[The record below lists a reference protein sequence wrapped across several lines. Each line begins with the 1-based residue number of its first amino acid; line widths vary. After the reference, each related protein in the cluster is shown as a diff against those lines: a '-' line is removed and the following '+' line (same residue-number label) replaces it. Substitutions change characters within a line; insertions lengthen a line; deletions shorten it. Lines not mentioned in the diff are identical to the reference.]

1 MRRFKA
7 PKIKLPQLKT
17 SKLKAPRRTPRIK
30 LPKLSAPKLRAPQIK
45 APKLRAPQ
53 IKAPKLR
60 TPKVKLP
67 GVKAPS
73 VKAPQFLG
81 NLYRD
86 MRDRR
91 LLLPAVAL
99 AVALIVVPVALS
111 SSPDDSPAPSTAAV
125 KVGSDTEAATS
136 PAVLAEQLGITDY
149 RKRLEE
155 FKSKDPFRSRFAS
168 EPTAEPS
175 AAAADDLAADA
186 TGTADTATTASTST
200 STSATTSTPSSGG
213 SSGSS
218 HAPQPSD
225 PVLLAFRVDVAIG
238 PPGDVT
244 RRKNVELGKFLPG
257 EGKPMVTFAGAT
269 EDLKHALFLIT
280 DTVSSVTGD
289 GRCVPGR
296 NDCQLLRLA
305 IDDEAR
311 LAYAPEGDRTYK
323 LKLLGIGLEPVED
336 QSADGAGK
344 QDSMSA
350 VAAQG

>member
-1 MRRFKA
+1 MRKFKA

-17 SKLKAPRRTPRIK
+17 SKLGAPGRRVPRIK
-30 LPKLSAPKLRAPQIK
+30 LPKLSAPKLPSPRIK
-45 APKLRAPQ
+45 G
-53 IKAPKLR
+53 PKLR

-91 LLLPAVAL
+91 LLLPALAL
-99 AVALIVVPVALS
+99 AIALIIVPVALS
-111 SSPDDSPAPSTAAV
+111 SSPDESPAPAPPADT
-125 KVGSDTEAATS
+125 VGSDAEAATS

-155 FKSKDPFRSRFAS
+155 FKSKDPFRSKFAS
-168 EPTAEPS
+168 EPSAEPS
-175 AAAADDLAADA
+175 AAAADDVPSDA
-186 TGTADTATTASTST
+186 TSTADTTATASTSVSSSSTT
-200 STSATTSTPSSGG
+200 SSTPSSGG
-213 SSGSS
+213 SSSTPS
-218 HAPQPSD
+218 HTPQPSE
-225 PVLLAFRVDVAIG
+225 PTLLAFRVDVAVG

-244 RRKNVELGKFLPG
+244 RRKNVELGKLLPG

-269 EDLKHALFLIT
+269 EDLKHALFLTT
-280 DTVSSVTGD
+280 DAVSSVTGD

-296 NDCQLLRLA
+296 NDCSLLRLA
-305 IDDEAR
+305 VGDEAK

-323 LKLLGIGLEPVED
+323 LKLLGIGLEPVD
-336 QSADGAGK
+336 TQSADGAGK
-344 QDSMSA
+344 QGSMPA
-350 VAAQG
+350 IAAQG